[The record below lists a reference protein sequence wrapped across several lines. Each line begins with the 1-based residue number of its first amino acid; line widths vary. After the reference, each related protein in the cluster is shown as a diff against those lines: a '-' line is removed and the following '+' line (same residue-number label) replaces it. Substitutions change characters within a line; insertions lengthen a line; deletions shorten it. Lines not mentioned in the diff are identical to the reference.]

1 MINNAANA
9 EHITVAE
16 YAKIKGV
23 SVQSVYKQLNNRL
36 KPYLIMVEN
45 KKCLK
50 STVLEE
56 LKNDNSTAVKQQ
68 FNNHST
74 EVLNQSLIETLQ
86 KNIEILQN
94 QLEVKD
100 EQIKQLN
107 ERLEQALQTVS
118 QSHYIAASA
127 ITEGN
132 AADTEETPQ
141 TVITEEKKKNLT
153 KYGIQKGEKE

>member
-1 MINNAANA
+1 MKKNAAGI
-9 EHITVAE
+9 EYITVSE

-36 KPYLIMVEN
+36 KPFLIMVEN

-56 LKNDNSTAVKQQ
+56 LKNDNSTKVEQP
-68 FNNHST
+68 FNNFST

-132 AADTEETPQ
+132 AADNEETPQ
-141 TVITEEKKKNLT
+141 TVITEEKKK
-153 KYGIQKGEKE
+153 GIFERLFKRK

>member
-56 LKNDNSTAVKQQ
+56 LKNDNSTKVEQP
-68 FNNHST
+68 FNNFST

-141 TVITEEKKKNLT
+141 TVITEEKKK
-153 KYGIQKGEKE
+153 GIFERLFKRK

>member
-1 MINNAANA
+1 MTEKTADL
-9 EHITVAE
+9 ITVAE
-16 YAKIKGV
+16 YAKAKGV

-36 KPYLIMVEN
+36 KPYLKEVDG
-45 KKCLK
+45 KKYLL
-50 STVLEE
+50 STVLTEIQS
-56 LKNDNSTAVKQQ
+56 NNSTEVKQP

-74 EVLNQSLIETLQ
+74 EVLNQSLIEMLQ
-86 KNIEILQN
+86 KNNEVLQR
-94 QLEVKD
+94 QLEIKD

-118 QSHYIAASA
+118 QSHFIAASA

-141 TVITEEKKKNLT
+141 TVVTEEKKK
-153 KYGIQKGEKE
+153 GIFERLFKRK

>member
-1 MINNAANA
+1 MTEKTADL
-9 EHITVAE
+9 ITVAE
-16 YAKIKGV
+16 YAKAKGV

-36 KPYLIMVEN
+36 KPYLKEVDG
-45 KKCLK
+45 KKYLL
-50 STVLEE
+50 STVLTEIQP
-56 LKNDNSTAVKQQ
+56 NHSTEDEQP

-74 EVLNQSLIETLQ
+74 EVLNQSLIETMQ
-86 KNIEILQN
+86 KTIEVLQN
-94 QLEVKD
+94 QLSTKD

-118 QSHYIAASA
+118 QSHFIAASA

-141 TVITEEKKKNLT
+141 TVITEEKKK
-153 KYGIQKGEKE
+153 GIFERLFKRK

>member
-36 KPYLIMVEN
+36 KPYLIIVDN

-132 AADTEETPQ
+132 AADTEDTPQ
-141 TVITEEKKKNLT
+141 TVITEEKKK
-153 KYGIQKGEKE
+153 GIFERLFKRK

>member
-1 MINNAANA
+1 MKKNAAGI
-9 EHITVAE
+9 EYITVSE

-45 KKCLK
+45 KKCLL
-50 STVLEE
+50 STVIDEIE
-56 LKNDNSTAVKQQ
+56 TNHSTEVEQP

-74 EVLNQSLIETLQ
+74 ESLNQSLIETMQKTIEVLQ
-86 KNIEILQN
+86 S
-94 QLEVKD
+94 QLSVKD

-132 AADTEETPQ
+132 AADNEETPQ
-141 TVITEEKKKNLT
+141 TIITTEEKKQSLFAKIF
-153 KYGIQKGEKE
+153 KRK

>member
-1 MINNAANA
+1 MKKNAAGI
-9 EHITVAE
+9 EYITVSE

-23 SVQSVYKQLNNRL
+23 SVQSVYKQLNNHL
-36 KPYLIMVEN
+36 KPFLIMVEN

-56 LKNDNSTAVKQQ
+56 LKNDNSTAVKQP
-68 FNNHST
+68 FNNFST

-141 TVITEEKKKNLT
+141 TVITEEKKK
-153 KYGIQKGEKE
+153 GIFERLFKRK

>member
-1 MINNAANA
+1 MKKNAAGI
-9 EHITVAE
+9 EYITVSE

-36 KPYLIMVEN
+36 KPFLIMVEN

-56 LKNDNSTAVKQQ
+56 LKNDNSTKVEQP
-68 FNNHST
+68 FNNFST

-141 TVITEEKKKNLT
+141 TVITEEKKK
-153 KYGIQKGEKE
+153 GIFERLFKRK

>member
-1 MINNAANA
+1 MTEKTADL
-9 EHITVAE
+9 ITVAE
-16 YAKIKGV
+16 YAKAKGV

-36 KPYLIMVEN
+36 KPYLKEVDG
-45 KKCLK
+45 KKYLL
-50 STVLEE
+50 STVLTEIQP
-56 LKNDNSTAVKQQ
+56 NNSTAVKQP

-74 EVLNQSLIETLQ
+74 EVLNQSLIEMLQ
-86 KNIEILQN
+86 KNNEVLQR
-94 QLEVKD
+94 QLEIKD

-118 QSHYIAASA
+118 QSHFIAASA

-141 TVITEEKKKNLT
+141 TVITEEKKK
-153 KYGIQKGEKE
+153 GIFERLFKRK

>member
-1 MINNAANA
+1 MKKNAAGI
-9 EHITVAE
+9 EYITVSE

-36 KPYLIMVEN
+36 KPFLIMVEN

-56 LKNDNSTAVKQQ
+56 LKNDNSTAVKQP
-68 FNNHST
+68 FNNFST

-132 AADTEETPQ
+132 AADNEETPQ
-141 TVITEEKKKNLT
+141 TVITEEKKK
-153 KYGIQKGEKE
+153 GIFERLFKRK

>member
-1 MINNAANA
+1 MKKNAAGI
-9 EHITVAE
+9 EYITVSE

-56 LKNDNSTAVKQQ
+56 LKNDNSTKVEQP
-68 FNNHST
+68 FNNFST

-132 AADTEETPQ
+132 AADTEETPH
-141 TVITEEKKKNLT
+141 TVITEEKKK
-153 KYGIQKGEKE
+153 GIFERLFKRK

>member
-1 MINNAANA
+1 MKKNAAGI
-9 EHITVAE
+9 EYITVSE

-36 KPYLIMVEN
+36 KPFLIMVEN

-56 LKNDNSTAVKQQ
+56 LKNDNSTKVEQQ
-68 FNNHST
+68 FNNFST

-141 TVITEEKKKNLT
+141 TVITEEKKK
-153 KYGIQKGEKE
+153 GIFERLFKRK

>member
-1 MINNAANA
+1 MTEKTADL
-9 EHITVAE
+9 ITVAE
-16 YAKIKGV
+16 YAKAKGV

-36 KPYLIMVEN
+36 KPYLKEVDG
-45 KKCLK
+45 KKCLL
-50 STVLEE
+50 STVLTEIQP
-56 LKNDNSTAVKQQ
+56 NHSTEDEQP

-74 EVLNQSLIETLQ
+74 EVLNQSLIETMQ
-86 KNIEILQN
+86 KTIEVLQN
-94 QLEVKD
+94 QLSTKD

-118 QSHYIAASA
+118 QSHFIAASA

-141 TVITEEKKKNLT
+141 TVITEEKKK
-153 KYGIQKGEKE
+153 GIFERLFKRK

>member
-1 MINNAANA
+1 MKKNAAGI
-9 EHITVAE
+9 EYITVSE

-36 KPYLIMVEN
+36 KPFLIMVEN

-56 LKNDNSTAVKQQ
+56 LKNDNSTAVKQPL
-68 FNNHST
+68 NNFST

-141 TVITEEKKKNLT
+141 TVITEEKKK
-153 KYGIQKGEKE
+153 GIFERLFKRK

>member
-1 MINNAANA
+1 MKKNAAGI
-9 EHITVAE
+9 EYITVAE

-23 SVQSVYKQLNNRL
+23 SSQAVYKQLNKRL
-36 KPYLIMVEN
+36 KPFFIMVEN
-45 KKCLK
+45 QKCLL
-50 STVLEE
+50 STVLDEVE
-56 LKNDNSTAVKQQ
+56 TENSTAVEQP

-74 EVLNQSLIETLQ
+74 EDLNQSLIETMQKTIEVLQ
-86 KNIEILQN
+86 S
-94 QLEVKD
+94 QLSVKD

-132 AADTEETPQ
+132 AAETEETPQ
-141 TVITEEKKKNLT
+141 TIITTEETKKSLFAKIF
-153 KYGIQKGEKE
+153 KRK

>member
-1 MINNAANA
+1 MKKNAAGI
-9 EHITVAE
+9 EYITVSE

-36 KPYLIMVEN
+36 KPFLIMVEN
-45 KKCLK
+45 KKCLL
-50 STVLEE
+50 STVIDEIE
-56 LKNDNSTAVKQQ
+56 TKNSTKVEQP
-68 FNNHST
+68 FNNFST

-141 TVITEEKKKNLT
+141 TVITEEKKK
-153 KYGIQKGEKE
+153 GIFERLFKRK

>member
-1 MINNAANA
+1 MKKNAAGI
-9 EHITVAE
+9 EYITVSE

-36 KPYLIMVEN
+36 KPFLIMVEN

-56 LKNDNSTAVKQQ
+56 LKNDNSTAVKQP
-68 FNNHST
+68 FNNFST

-141 TVITEEKKKNLT
+141 TVITEEKKK
-153 KYGIQKGEKE
+153 GIFERLFKRK

>member
-1 MINNAANA
+1 MTDNAANA
-9 EHITVAE
+9 ELITVAE

-23 SVQSVYKQLNNRL
+23 TVQSVYKQLNNRL
-36 KPYLIMVEN
+36 KPFLKVVDGKKYL
-45 KKCLK
+45 L
-50 STVLEE
+50 
-56 LKNDNSTAVKQQ
+56 STAVGETIKSNSTEVEQP

-74 EVLNQSLIETLQ
+74 EVLNQSLIEMLQ
-86 KNIEILQN
+86 KNNEVLQR
-94 QLEVKD
+94 QLEIKD

-132 AADTEETPQ
+132 AATDENETPQ
-141 TVITEEKKKNLT
+141 TVTVTEEKKQSLFAKIF
-153 KYGIQKGEKE
+153 KRK